1 MRSKMMNY
9 QQSKAYMADKNIKSP
24 EEYQIWYNKNRE
36 YLESIGLPEHP
47 EKYYSNPENVRTYF
61 NDIAEDN
68 VEIFALQNQEEGF
81 EMARS
86 IINKAV
92 NEHGRRHKDLV
103 DIIIF
108 EMDRIQ
114 SKIKHQIREEI
125 KRDCSSS
132 T

>member
-1 MRSKMMNY
+1 MQITERQRINNYNQKIDMRSKMMNY
-9 QQSKAYMADKNIKSP
+9 QQSKAFMADKNIKSP

-61 NDIAEDN
+61 NDIAED
-68 VEIFALQNQEEGF
+68 
-81 EMARS
+81 
-86 IINKAV
+86 
-92 NEHGRRHKDLV
+92 